1 MKKRGRQRGE
11 IDSEVLRLLTFNLH
25 AVSAAEGQK
34 RAVGSDVEK
43 RRKGVK
49 SGGIER
55 TERLDLTKIH
65 GQLDFL
71 EQNVWMQFMMHHEM

>member
-25 AVSAAEGQK
+25 AAAAVEQK

>member
-25 AVSAAEGQK
+25 AAAAAAGQK

>member
-25 AVSAAEGQK
+25 AAAAEGQK

>member
-25 AVSAAEGQK
+25 AAEGQK

>member
-25 AVSAAEGQK
+25 AAEEQK